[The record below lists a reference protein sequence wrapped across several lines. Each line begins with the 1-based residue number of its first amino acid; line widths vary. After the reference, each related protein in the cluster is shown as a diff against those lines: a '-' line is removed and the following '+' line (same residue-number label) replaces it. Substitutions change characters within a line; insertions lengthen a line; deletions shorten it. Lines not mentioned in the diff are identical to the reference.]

1 MPYHFRVII
10 CWTWHQ
16 ESPSLNTIKKSII
29 TRFIDYWAS
38 YCLRFM
44 GIIVDC
50 IGKFLAEGLC
60 FTHLTFKVETGVYIS
75 SGLLCSLFLCWK
87 IFSWAGDS
95 IFIQKYISFSLFVKW
110 ASNYL
115 LFLLINEISFLR
127 CY

>member
-1 MPYHFRVII
+1 MPCHFRVII
-10 CWTWHQ
+10 CRTWHQ
-16 ESPSLNTIKKSII
+16 ESPSLNTIKKTII
-29 TRFIDYWAS
+29 TRFIDYWAN

-44 GIIVDC
+44 WIIVDC
-50 IGKFLAEGLC
+50 IGKFLDEGLC

-87 IFSWAGDS
+87 IFSWAWDP
-95 IFIQKYISFSLFVKW
+95 IFIQKYISFSHFVKW